1 MQTAEVDKIT
11 EEHWKKYKETHS
23 QALRNQILMAYMHVV
38 ACNVR
43 KMAPVFKEYAETQ
56 DIVNQG
62 VIALMECIDKY
73 DFDRGVQFDSFASI
87 RVRGCIIDYVRKQ
100 DWIPRGVRKK
110 STEISNAYQDLQSR
124 FGRPA
129 TDSEVAGHL
138 GLGIEELNK
147 TLSEVYGSAVFSF
160 EELVQENVLEITDS
174 GIGTPEQELQNKE
187 LKQILAKAINKLD
200 EKEHMVVSLYYY
212 DDLKLK
218 EIALVMGITPSR
230 VSQLHSKAMLKL
242 KNIMS
247 GFIEG

>member
-1 MQTAEVDKIT
+1 MQTAEIEKIT
-11 EEHWKKYKETHS
+11 QEHWKKYSETHS

-38 ACNVR
+38 TCNVR
-43 KMAPVFKEYAETQ
+43 KMVPVFKGYAETQ

-73 DFDRGVQFDSFASI
+73 DFGRGVQFDSFASI

-110 STEISNAYQDLQSR
+110 STEISNAYQDLQSQ

-129 TDSEVAGHL
+129 TDTEVAGHL
-138 GLGIEELNK
+138 GLEIEELNK

-160 EELVQENVLEITDS
+160 EELVQENVVEITDS
-174 GIGTPEQELQNKE
+174 GIGTPEQELQKKE
-187 LKQILAKAINKLD
+187 LKQILAKAIDKLD
-200 EKEHMVVSLYYY
+200 EKERMVVSLYYF

-230 VSQLHSKAMLKL
+230 VSQLHSKAMLRL
-242 KNIMS
+242 KNMMN